1 MGFLL
6 STLLALAS
14 LAIGELDL
22 ETGWRMPAL
31 VPLLALVPYLL
42 GRLEARAGV
51 AGRFRWSAIL
61 HRLGHAS
68 PILLQITALGAFGWS
83 LTVEGWFGGELGL
96 TIWPRPAQLLALA
109 PFVLY
114 TVAAIDADAR
124 ANTEHGTIRRSLR
137 RFQLR
142 MFTAGLVP
150 VAGYV
155 LGASFVGEWTAL
167 RLRIEE
173 VTLFGACFTAAL
185 VLLLVLFLP
194 RFLRYAWDAQPL
206 PEGPQKMLLQG
217 VAQMAR
223 FRCREL
229 LLWRTGNLMANA
241 AIVGLTRGSRRVF
254 FSDALLAQLGPR
266 QLAAVFAHEIGHA
279 RRCHVP
285 LFLIWAL
292 GFFAGLDLAASAVGP
307 DRELWSGAVLAAGV
321 LGWIAGFGWLS
332 RRVELDA
339 DIYSLALLRDGIG
352 ITSALLSV
360 GRGRMD
366 RGGWRHFSVNR
377 RIEFLGEVVADPDV
391 GRRLQRRLRQIWGL
405 GVLFLLGTASFQLSG
420 MIADYGEERAVVDLR
435 LGRYESAA
443 ERLAG
448 VEGPEE
454 EVSFLIELAS
464 REFEGDFASREE
476 AADSCSRLAEEA
488 LAEEDEELRVAW
500 LHLAALAGD
509 ERAVKALRE
518 AFGNPPSGSE

>member
-1 MGFLL
+1 
-6 STLLALAS
+6 
-14 LAIGELDL
+14 
-22 ETGWRMPAL
+22 
-31 VPLLALVPYLL
+31 
-42 GRLEARAGV
+42 
-51 AGRFRWSAIL
+51 
-61 HRLGHAS
+61 
-68 PILLQITALGAFGWS
+68 
-83 LTVEGWFGGELGL
+83 
-96 TIWPRPAQLLALA
+96 
-109 PFVLY
+109 
-114 TVAAIDADAR
+114 
-124 ANTEHGTIRRSLR
+124 
-137 RFQLR
+137 
-142 MFTAGLVP
+142 
-150 VAGYV
+150 
-155 LGASFVGEWTAL
+155 
-167 RLRIEE
+167 
-173 VTLFGACFTAAL
+173 
-185 VLLLVLFLP
+185 
-194 RFLRYAWDAQPL
+194 
-206 PEGPQKMLLQG
+206 
-217 VAQMAR
+217 MAR